1 MLLFI
6 GFSIFLLFESSRH
19 LGRQKSQEYEVPQT
33 YFYKVYAHKF
43 WYLLIDFYWFLM
55 ILVVWK
61 GDRFSY
67 TKIEIVKS
75 IWSRVLN
82 AKKGGPKIAKILKKV
97 KIMIEIQLAK
107 KPKV

>member
-6 GFSIFLLFESSRH
+6 GFSIFLFFESSRH

-33 YFYKVYAHKF
+33 YFYKVYPHKF
-43 WYLLIDFYWFLM
+43 YCILHGFHWFFM
-55 ILVVWK
+55 ILVAWK

-67 TKIEIVKS
+67 TKIEIAKS
-75 IWSRVLN
+75 IWSRVPN
-82 AKKGGPKIAKILKKV
+82 AKKGKPKIAKIFKKV